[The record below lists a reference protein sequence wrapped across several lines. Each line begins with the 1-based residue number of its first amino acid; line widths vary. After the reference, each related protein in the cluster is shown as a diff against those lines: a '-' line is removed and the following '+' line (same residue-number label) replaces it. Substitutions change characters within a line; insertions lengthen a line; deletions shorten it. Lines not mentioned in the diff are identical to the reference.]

1 MLMNH
6 GRWYFYGT
14 DTKTR
19 KMASFAFAR
28 AGGMKIGSEKFQND
42 PPAHPRELLRHSFG
56 IVVSQEKPVDV
67 VLEFDPKVVQRVME
81 SVWHAGQRIEDLP
94 GGRLRLVLPLNS
106 TLEVSPWILSWGPYV
121 RVVAPDALRESIA
134 DSVRRMAANYREV

>member
-1 MLMNH
+1 
-6 GRWYFYGT
+6 
-14 DTKTR
+14 
-19 KMASFAFAR
+19 
-28 AGGMKIGSEKFQND
+28 
-42 PPAHPRELLRHSFG
+42 
-56 IVVSQEKPVDV
+56 
-67 VLEFDPKVVQRVME
+67 
-81 SVWHAGQRIEDLP
+81 LP

>member
-1 MLMNH
+1 
-6 GRWYFYGT
+6 
-14 DTKTR
+14 
-19 KMASFAFAR
+19 
-28 AGGMKIGSEKFQND
+28 
-42 PPAHPRELLRHSFG
+42 
-56 IVVSQEKPVDV
+56 VVSQEKPVDV
-67 VLEFDPKVVQRVME
+67 VLEFDPKVVQRVKE

-134 DSVRRMAANYREV
+134 DSVRRMAANYSEV